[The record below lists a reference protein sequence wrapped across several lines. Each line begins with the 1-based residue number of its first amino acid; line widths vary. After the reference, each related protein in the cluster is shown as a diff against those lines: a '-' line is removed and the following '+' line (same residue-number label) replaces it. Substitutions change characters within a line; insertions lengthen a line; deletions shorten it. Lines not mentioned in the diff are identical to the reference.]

1 MWKYLSLTGITAI
14 VAGALIF
21 LLLMLTLSMYFP
33 LRGRIAPKLLPS
45 LPSPNEKDKKRLP
58 IREYGPGLWATG
70 GTVEDKFKRENGVL
84 NTDKTTIEKD
94 KK

>member
-1 MWKYLSLTGITAI
+1 MWKYLGLTGITVI

-21 LLLMLTLSMYFP
+21 LLSITTLSMFFP
-33 LRGRIAPKLLPS
+33 LRGRIVPKSLPL

>member
-1 MWKYLSLTGITAI
+1 MWKYLGLTGITVI

-21 LLLMLTLSMYFP
+21 LLSITTLSMFFP
-33 LRGRIAPKLLPS
+33 LRGRIVPKSLPL

-84 NTDKTTIEKD
+84 NTEKTTIEKE
-94 KK
+94 

>member
-1 MWKYLSLTGITAI
+1 MWKYLGLTGITVI

-21 LLLMLTLSMYFP
+21 LLSITTRSMFFP
-33 LRGRIAPKLLPS
+33 LRGRIVPKSLPL

-84 NTDKTTIEKD
+84 NTDKTTIEKE
-94 KK
+94 

>member
-1 MWKYLSLTGITAI
+1 MWKFLSSAGITAI

-21 LLLMLTLSMYFP
+21 SLLITTLSMFFP
-33 LRGRIAPKLLPS
+33 LRGRIVPKSLPS

-70 GTVEDKFKRENGVL
+70 GTADDKQKKENGVL
-84 NTDKTTIEKD
+84 NTDKTTIEKE
-94 KK
+94 

>member
-1 MWKYLSLTGITAI
+1 MWKYLGLTGITVI

-21 LLLMLTLSMYFP
+21 LLSITTLSMFFP
-33 LRGRIAPKLLPS
+33 LRGRIVPKSLPL

-58 IREYGPGLWATG
+58 IREYGPGVWATG

-84 NTDKTTIEKD
+84 NTDKTTIEKE
-94 KK
+94 

>member
-1 MWKYLSLTGITAI
+1 MWEYLGLTGITVI

-21 LLLMLTLSMYFP
+21 LLSITTLSMFFP
-33 LRGRIAPKLLPS
+33 LRGRIVPKSLPL

-84 NTDKTTIEKD
+84 NTDKTTIEKE
-94 KK
+94 

>member
-14 VAGALIF
+14 VVGALIF
-21 LLLMLTLSMYFP
+21 LLSITTLSMFFP
-33 LRGRIAPKLLPS
+33 LRGRIVPKSLPL

-70 GTVEDKFKRENGVL
+70 GTAEDKIKRESGVL
-84 NTDKTTIEKD
+84 NTDKTIIEKE
-94 KK
+94 

>member
-1 MWKYLSLTGITAI
+1 MWKYLGLTGITVI

-21 LLLMLTLSMYFP
+21 LLSITTLSMFFP
-33 LRGRIAPKLLPS
+33 LRGRIVPKSLPL

-84 NTDKTTIEKD
+84 NTDKTTIEKE
-94 KK
+94 

>member
-1 MWKYLSLTGITAI
+1 MWKYLGSVGITAI

-21 LLLMLTLSMYFP
+21 LLSITTLSMFFP
-33 LRGRIAPKLLPS
+33 LRGRIVPKSLPL

-84 NTDKTTIEKD
+84 NTDKTTIEKE
-94 KK
+94 